1 MTLMTHDTHDTHRP
15 KTIVVV
21 CLKKNLKKMQLD
33 SKTAPAASY
42 LCIRNMEDDSCN
54 PTNRQK
60 LTNSLRKLHKP
71 LKAPQIS
78 PPKTYNLTQKSHQKT
93 LSSHDSPQSNTPVRI
108 RMCRR
113 WLLYLATLPR

>member
-1 MTLMTHDTHDTHRP
+1 
-15 KTIVVV
+15 
-21 CLKKNLKKMQLD
+21 MQLD

-60 LTNSLRKLHKP
+60 LTNSLRKPHKP

-78 PPKTYNLTQKSHQKT
+78 PPKTCNLTQKSHQKT

-108 RMCRR
+108 IPTRSRHRAGDVPHRAGDVPRR
-113 WLLYLATLPR
+113 TEDVPHHAGDA